1 MDMKMDIKEDF
12 EGKLKDYY
20 EIRPQDVRKGM
31 HLRVTSTK
39 YREKGRKIG
48 YIVVKSVDEEGN
60 FVCNSYKPIYPD
72 WCIKPSNKWKAYRF
86 YKKNDRVWTG
96 DCLDCQGTVDEGYFV
111 CYDCMMKRKGETV

>member
-20 EIRPQDVRKGM
+20 EIRPQDVRKALGM

-72 WCIKPSNKWKAYRF
+72 WCIKPSIKW
-86 YKKNDRVWTG
+86 
-96 DCLDCQGTVDEGYFV
+96 
-111 CYDCMMKRKGETV
+111 

>member
-39 YREKGRKIG
+39 YREKGRKI
-48 YIVVKSVDEEGN
+48 
-60 FVCNSYKPIYPD
+60 
-72 WCIKPSNKWKAYRF
+72 
-86 YKKNDRVWTG
+86 
-96 DCLDCQGTVDEGYFV
+96 
-111 CYDCMMKRKGETV
+111 